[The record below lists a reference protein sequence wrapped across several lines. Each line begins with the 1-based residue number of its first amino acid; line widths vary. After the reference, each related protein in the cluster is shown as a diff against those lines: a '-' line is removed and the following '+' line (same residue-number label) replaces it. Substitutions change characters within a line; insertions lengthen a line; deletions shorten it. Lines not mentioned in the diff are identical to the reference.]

1 MAFNLGY
8 AGEAFPFFRLAI
20 GAVLVW
26 AGLNISIVITENS
39 EENL

>member
-26 AGLNISIVITENS
+26 AGLNISIVVIENS
-39 EENL
+39 EDKL

>member
-8 AGEAFPFFRLAI
+8 AGEAFPFFRLVI

-26 AGLNISIVITENS
+26 AGLNISIVITDGPPED
-39 EENL
+39 

>member
-1 MAFNLGY
+1 MGFNLGY

-26 AGLNISIVITENS
+26 AGLNISIVITDSPKDE
-39 EENL
+39 